1 VNPKNDVSHLVE
13 RLEAFEERLGLSLQG
28 LFAYR
33 YNAYCTWQDHGE
45 VISGDEPRLTLSGE
59 VVAAEKPAFGSGF
72 YVVGVAYDSFDR
84 VVRTRSDAFTGA
96 YFLGF
101 GVFSI
106 TIEILGEAAELS
118 RIRVYPQAYSHV

>member
-1 VNPKNDVSHLVE
+1 MCSHLIE

-33 YNAYCTWQDHGE
+33 YNAYCTWQEHGK
-45 VISGDEPRLTLSGE
+45 VISGDLPQLTLSGE

-72 YVVGVAYDSFDR
+72 CVVGVAYDSFER
-84 VVRTRSDAFTGA
+84 VVGTRSEGFDAAF
-96 YFLGF
+96 FLGF

-106 TIEILGEAAELS
+106 TIQILGEAAELS
-118 RIRVYPQAYSHV
+118 RIRVYPIAY

>member
-1 VNPKNDVSHLVE
+1 MNPENDVSHLIE
-13 RLEAFEERLGLSLQG
+13 QLEAFEERFGLSLQG

-45 VISGDEPRLTLSGE
+45 VISGDVPYLKLTGE

-84 VVRTRSDAFTGA
+84 VVGTRSDGFAGA

-101 GVFSI
+101 DVFSI
-106 TIEILGEAAELS
+106 DIRIQDEAAELS
-118 RIRVYPQAYSHV
+118 RIRIYPQAY